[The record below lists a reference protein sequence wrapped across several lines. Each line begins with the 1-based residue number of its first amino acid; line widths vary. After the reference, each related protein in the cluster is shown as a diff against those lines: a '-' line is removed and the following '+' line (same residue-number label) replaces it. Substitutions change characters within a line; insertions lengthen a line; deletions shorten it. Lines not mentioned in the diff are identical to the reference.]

1 MQHLSSVLKRL
12 KNEQNGSINGHNI
25 DYSGE
30 LDTLENL
37 ITEFNQV
44 SQQLDDTWTLVE
56 RLQER
61 ITTANRDLVNV
72 IDKYRRYLDDLRWK

>member
-1 MQHLSSVLKRL
+1 MQQLSSVLKKL

-25 DYSGE
+25 DYSDE

-44 SQQLDDTWTLVE
+44 SQQLDDTWTLIE

-61 ITTANRDLVNV
+61 ITTANRDLINV

>member
-1 MQHLSSVLKRL
+1 MQQLSSVLKKL
-12 KNEQNGSINGHNI
+12 KNEQNCSINGHNI
-25 DYSGE
+25 DYSDE

-44 SQQLDDTWTLVE
+44 SQQLDDTWTLIE

-61 ITTANRDLVNV
+61 ITTANRDLINV